1 MSSLV
6 TTKLRKKNI
15 ILEKQL
21 IEFDIHK
28 TLASILSARAI
39 DSSNDI
45 DYKLEKLIP
54 YCELSF
60 AESAANF
67 ILDMIL
73 AKKNI
78 LIIGDYDADGATAS
92 ACAIKGLEKFGA
104 NVDFL
109 VPNRFEDGYGLSVS
123 IVEKALEKKPD
134 LIITVDNGIAS
145 IEGVEKAKA
154 HGVDVVITDHHL
166 PGDALPNANFII
178 NPNQKSCNF
187 PSKNL
192 CGVGVIFY
200 LLIAIKSQAKKR
212 KLFNKNEEPR
222 LSDLLDIVCLGTI
235 ADLVKL
241 DFNNRL
247 LVQFGMHII
256 RSGEGNFG
264 IRAISQLSNRR
275 LQNLKTSDLSFVIAP
290 KLNAAGRL
298 DDMSL
303 GIKCLLAKT
312 FDEALHHA
320 RRLLSLNTERR
331 QIENEMKDSAL
342 SKDILGSLEN
352 KKAIAL
358 YDASWHQGIIGIL
371 ASRIKEKFYRPT
383 IIFAKDEEGRLKG
396 SGRSISNFHLR
407 DAIDLISKKNP
418 NLIMSFGGHA
428 MAAGLTILENDFS
441 LFEIEFESV
450 ASDLLNANDL
460 SIEFEIDH
468 SILDD
473 INIDG
478 INLINS
484 EIWGQGFPAPI
495 FKDSFQVLD
504 QKIIGGKH
512 VKCTLKYKEKKFSA
526 IYFNHEQSL
535 ADKIE
540 TIYEIDINRYSGKE
554 EIQLILRQI
563 INE

>member
-1 MSSLV
+1 MSSSV

-39 DSSNDI
+39 DSSNEI

-78 LIIGDYDADGATAS
+78 LIIGDYDADGATAT

-212 KLFNKNEEPR
+212 KLLNKNEEPR

-441 LFEIEFESV
+441 LFETEFESV

-478 INLINS
+478 INLING

>member
-178 NPNQKSCNF
+178 NPNQKACNF

-212 KLFNKNEEPR
+212 KLSNKNEEPR

-264 IRAISQLSNRR
+264 IRAISQLSNRH

-441 LFEIEFESV
+441 LFETEFESV

-478 INLINS
+478 INLING

>member
-78 LIIGDYDADGATAS
+78 LIIGDYDADGATAT

-178 NPNQKSCNF
+178 NPNQKACNF

-264 IRAISQLSNRR
+264 IRAISQLSNRH

-407 DAIDLISKKNP
+407 DAIDLVSKKNP

-441 LFEIEFESV
+441 LFETEFESV

>member
-39 DSSNDI
+39 DSSNEI

-78 LIIGDYDADGATAS
+78 LIIGDYDADGATAT

-178 NPNQKSCNF
+178 NPNQKACNF

-212 KLFNKNEEPR
+212 KLSNKNEEPR

-407 DAIDLISKKNP
+407 DAIDLVSKKNP

-441 LFEIEFESV
+441 LFETEFESV

-495 FKDSFQVLD
+495 FKDFFQVLD

>member
-1 MSSLV
+1 MSSSV

-39 DSSNDI
+39 DSSNEI

-78 LIIGDYDADGATAS
+78 LIIGDYDADGATATV
-92 ACAIKGLEKFGA
+92 CAIKGLEKFGA

-212 KLFNKNEEPR
+212 KLLNKNEEPR

-407 DAIDLISKKNP
+407 DAIDLVSKKNP

-441 LFEIEFESV
+441 LFETEFESV

-478 INLINS
+478 INLING

>member
-78 LIIGDYDADGATAS
+78 LIIGDYDADGATAT

-212 KLFNKNEEPR
+212 KLLNKNQEPR

>member
-1 MSSLV
+1 MSSSV

-39 DSSNDI
+39 DSSNEI

-264 IRAISQLSNRR
+264 IRAISQLSNRH

-371 ASRIKEKFYRPT
+371 ASRIKEKFYSPT

>member
-123 IVEKALEKKPD
+123 IVEKSLEKKPD

-212 KLFNKNEEPR
+212 KLLNKNQEPR

-247 LVQFGMHII
+247 LVQFGIHII

-264 IRAISQLSNRR
+264 IRAISQLSNRH

-342 SKDILGSLEN
+342 SKDILGQLEN

-358 YDASWHQGIIGIL
+358 YDVSWHQGIIGIL

-441 LFEIEFESV
+441 LFETEFESV

-478 INLINS
+478 INLING

>member
-78 LIIGDYDADGATAS
+78 LIIGDYDADGATAT

-212 KLFNKNEEPR
+212 KLLNKNEEPR

-342 SKDILGSLEN
+342 SKDILGQLEN

-407 DAIDLISKKNP
+407 DAIDLVSKKNP

-441 LFEIEFESV
+441 LFETEFESV

-495 FKDSFQVLD
+495 FKDFFQVLD

>member
-212 KLFNKNEEPR
+212 KLLNKNQEPR

-441 LFEIEFESV
+441 LFETEFESV

-495 FKDSFQVLD
+495 FKDFFQVLD

-554 EIQLILRQI
+554 EIQLILRRI
-563 INE
+563 ISE

>member
-1 MSSLV
+1 MSSSV

-212 KLFNKNEEPR
+212 KLLNKNQEPR

-342 SKDILGSLEN
+342 SKDILGQLEN

-358 YDASWHQGIIGIL
+358 YDVSWHQGIIGIL

-407 DAIDLISKKNP
+407 DAIDLVSKKNP

-441 LFEIEFESV
+441 LFETEFESV

>member
-1 MSSLV
+1 MSSSV

-39 DSSNDI
+39 DSSNEI

-78 LIIGDYDADGATAS
+78 LIIGDYDADGATAT

-212 KLFNKNEEPR
+212 KLLNKNQEPR

-342 SKDILGSLEN
+342 SKDILGQLEN

-358 YDASWHQGIIGIL
+358 YDVSWHQGIIGIL

>member
-212 KLFNKNEEPR
+212 KLLNKNEEPR

-264 IRAISQLSNRR
+264 IRAISQLSNRH

-342 SKDILGSLEN
+342 SKDILGQLEN

-441 LFEIEFESV
+441 LFETEFESV

>member
-1 MSSLV
+1 MSSSV

-78 LIIGDYDADGATAS
+78 LIIGDYDTDGATAS

-178 NPNQKSCNF
+178 NPNQKACNF

-407 DAIDLISKKNP
+407 DAIDLVSKKNP

-441 LFEIEFESV
+441 LFETEFESV

-478 INLINS
+478 INLING

>member
-145 IEGVEKAKA
+145 IEGVEKAKS

-212 KLFNKNEEPR
+212 KLLNKNQEPR

-342 SKDILGSLEN
+342 SKDILGQLEN

-358 YDASWHQGIIGIL
+358 YDVSWHQGIIGIL

-554 EIQLILRQI
+554 EIQLILRRI

>member
-1 MSSLV
+1 MSSSV

-178 NPNQKSCNF
+178 NPNQKACNF

-212 KLFNKNEEPR
+212 KLLNKNEEPR

-441 LFEIEFESV
+441 LFETEFESV

>member
-178 NPNQKSCNF
+178 NPNQKACNF

-441 LFEIEFESV
+441 LFETEFESV

-478 INLINS
+478 INLING

-540 TIYEIDINRYSGKE
+540 TIYEIDINRFSGKE

>member
-178 NPNQKSCNF
+178 NPNQKACNF

-212 KLFNKNEEPR
+212 KLLNKNEEPR

-264 IRAISQLSNRR
+264 IRAISQLSNRH

-407 DAIDLISKKNP
+407 DAIDLVSKKNP

-441 LFEIEFESV
+441 LFETEFESV

>member
-1 MSSLV
+1 MSSSV

-78 LIIGDYDADGATAS
+78 LIIGDYDADGATAT

-178 NPNQKSCNF
+178 NPNQKACNF

-212 KLFNKNEEPR
+212 KLLNKNQEPR

-264 IRAISQLSNRR
+264 IRAISQLSNRH

-342 SKDILGSLEN
+342 SKDILGQLEN

-358 YDASWHQGIIGIL
+358 YDVSWHQGIIGIL

-473 INIDG
+473 INIDD

-495 FKDSFQVLD
+495 FKDSFQVHD

>member
-78 LIIGDYDADGATAS
+78 LIIGDYDADGATAT

-178 NPNQKSCNF
+178 NPNQKACNF

-212 KLFNKNEEPR
+212 KLSNKNEEPR

-441 LFEIEFESV
+441 LFETEFESV

-478 INLINS
+478 INLING

>member
-352 KKAIAL
+352 KKVIAL

-441 LFEIEFESV
+441 LFETEFESV

-478 INLINS
+478 INLING

>member
-178 NPNQKSCNF
+178 NPNQKACNF

-212 KLFNKNEEPR
+212 KLLNKNEEPR

-264 IRAISQLSNRR
+264 IRAISQLSNRH

-407 DAIDLISKKNP
+407 DAIDLVSKKNP

-478 INLINS
+478 INLING

-495 FKDSFQVLD
+495 FKDSFQVLN

>member
-1 MSSLV
+1 MSSSV

-178 NPNQKSCNF
+178 NPNQKACNF

-192 CGVGVIFY
+192 CGVGLIFY

-212 KLFNKNEEPR
+212 KLSNKNEEPR

-264 IRAISQLSNRR
+264 IRAISQLSNRH

-407 DAIDLISKKNP
+407 DAIDLVSKKNP

-441 LFEIEFESV
+441 LFETEFESV

-478 INLINS
+478 INLING

>member
-212 KLFNKNEEPR
+212 KLLNKNQEPR

-396 SGRSISNFHLR
+396 SGRSIRNFHLR
-407 DAIDLISKKNP
+407 DAIDLFSKKNP

-441 LFEIEFESV
+441 LFETEFESV

-478 INLINS
+478 INLING

>member
-212 KLFNKNEEPR
+212 KLSNKNEEPR

-407 DAIDLISKKNP
+407 DAIDLVSKKNP

-441 LFEIEFESV
+441 LFETEFESV

-540 TIYEIDINRYSGKE
+540 TIYEIDINCYSGKE

>member
-1 MSSLV
+1 MSSSV

-39 DSSNDI
+39 DSSNEI

-78 LIIGDYDADGATAS
+78 LIIGDYDADGATAT

-212 KLFNKNEEPR
+212 KLSNKNEEPR

-264 IRAISQLSNRR
+264 IRAISQLSNRH

-441 LFEIEFESV
+441 LFETEFESV

-478 INLINS
+478 INLING

>member
-78 LIIGDYDADGATAS
+78 LIIGDYDADGATAT

-178 NPNQKSCNF
+178 NPNQKACNF

-212 KLFNKNEEPR
+212 KLSNKNEEPR

-320 RRLLSLNTERR
+320 RRLVSLNTERR

-407 DAIDLISKKNP
+407 DAIDLVSKKNP

-441 LFEIEFESV
+441 LFETEFESV

-478 INLINS
+478 INLING

>member
-212 KLFNKNEEPR
+212 KLLNKNQEPR

-441 LFEIEFESV
+441 LFETEFESV

-478 INLINS
+478 INLING

>member
-212 KLFNKNEEPR
+212 KLLNKNEEPR

-407 DAIDLISKKNP
+407 DAIDLVSKKNP

-441 LFEIEFESV
+441 LFETEFESV

-478 INLINS
+478 INLING

>member
-1 MSSLV
+1 MSSSV

-39 DSSNDI
+39 DSSNEI

-178 NPNQKSCNF
+178 NPNQKACNF

-212 KLFNKNEEPR
+212 KLSNKNEEPR

-264 IRAISQLSNRR
+264 IRAISQLSNRH

-441 LFEIEFESV
+441 LFETEFESV

-478 INLINS
+478 INLING

>member
-407 DAIDLISKKNP
+407 DAIDLVSKKNP

-441 LFEIEFESV
+441 LFETEFESV

-478 INLINS
+478 INLING

>member
-1 MSSLV
+1 MSSSV

-39 DSSNDI
+39 DSSNEI

-212 KLFNKNEEPR
+212 KLLNKNEEPR

-342 SKDILGSLEN
+342 SKDILGQLEN

-358 YDASWHQGIIGIL
+358 YDVSWHQGIIGIL

-441 LFEIEFESV
+441 LFETEFESV

>member
-39 DSSNDI
+39 DSSNEI

-78 LIIGDYDADGATAS
+78 LIIGDYDADGATAT

-212 KLFNKNEEPR
+212 KLLNKNQEPR

-407 DAIDLISKKNP
+407 DAIDLVSKKNP

-441 LFEIEFESV
+441 LFETEFESV

>member
-1 MSSLV
+1 MSSSV

-39 DSSNDI
+39 DSSNEI

-78 LIIGDYDADGATAS
+78 LIIGDYDADGATAT

-178 NPNQKSCNF
+178 NPNQKACNF

-212 KLFNKNEEPR
+212 KLSNKNEEPR

-264 IRAISQLSNRR
+264 IRAISQLSNRH

-407 DAIDLISKKNP
+407 DAIDLVSKKNP

-441 LFEIEFESV
+441 LFETEFESV

-478 INLINS
+478 INLING

>member
-1 MSSLV
+1 MNSS
-6 TTKLRKKNI
+6 TKTKLRKKNT
-15 ILEKQL
+15 ILEKEL
-21 IEFDIHK
+21 IEFEIHK
-28 TLASILSARAI
+28 TLASILSTRAI
-39 DSSNDI
+39 DSVSDI

-54 YCELSF
+54 HGQLSF
-60 AESAANF
+60 AESSANY
-67 ILDMIL
+67 ILDAIL
-73 AKKNI
+73 ANKKI

-92 ACAIKGLEKFGA
+92 ACAILGLKKFGA

-123 IVEKALEKKPD
+123 IAKKALSQKPD

-145 IEGVEKAKA
+145 LEGVEYARA
-154 HGVDVVITDHHL
+154 HNVDVIITDHHL
-166 PGDALPNANFII
+166 PGDTLPNANFII
-178 NPNQKSCNF
+178 NPNQRDCQF

-200 LLIAIKSQAKKR
+200 LLIAMKSEAIR
-212 KLFNKNEEPR
+212 RNIFNQNDAPR

-247 LVQFGMHII
+247 LVKFGMQII

-264 IRAISQLSNRR
+264 IKAITQLSKRQ

-298 DDMSL
+298 DDMTL
-303 GIKCLLAKT
+303 GIKCLLAKNL
-312 FDEALHHA
+312 DEALFLA
-320 RRLLSLNTERR
+320 RELVSLNSERR
-331 QIENEMKDSAL
+331 QIENEMKESAL
-342 SKDILGSLEN
+342 SQSILGELDN

-358 YDASWHQGIIGIL
+358 YDESWHQGVIGIL

-383 IIFAKDEEGRLKG
+383 IIFAKDDAGCLKG
-396 SGRSISNFHLR
+396 SGRSIRNFHLR
-407 DAIDLISKKNP
+407 DAIDLVSKKHP
-418 NLIMSFGGHA
+418 DLILSFGGHA
-428 MAAGLTILENDFS
+428 MAAGLTIKDNNFD
-441 LFEIEFESV
+441 LFNKEFESV
-450 ASDLLNANDL
+450 ASDLLNDNDL
-460 SIEFEIDH
+460 SLVFEVDH
-468 SILDD
+468 SILDE
-473 INIDG
+473 INLDD

-495 FKDSFQVLD
+495 FYDTFEVLE
-504 QKIIGGKH
+504 QTSIGDKH
-512 VKCTLKYKEKKFSA
+512 IKCTLKYKKKKYTA
-526 IYFNHEQSL
+526 MYFNYEHRL

-540 TIYEIDINRYSGKE
+540 AIYEIDINRFSGRE

-563 INE
+563 IND

>member
-78 LIIGDYDADGATAS
+78 LIIGDYDADGATAT

-212 KLFNKNEEPR
+212 KLLNKNQEPR

-342 SKDILGSLEN
+342 SKDILGQLEN

-358 YDASWHQGIIGIL
+358 YDVSWHQGIIGIL

-473 INIDG
+473 INIDD

>member
-212 KLFNKNEEPR
+212 KLLNKNEEPR

-441 LFEIEFESV
+441 LFETEFESV

-478 INLINS
+478 INLINA